1 MKERQGE
8 RGGGVKLG
16 GGGGG
21 GGGGADKPPP
31 PPHPRKNYPQINS
44 YWNNEILQFSQ
55 TSLAFGEI
63 T

>member
-8 RGGGVKLG
+8 RGGGGTG

-21 GGGGADKPPP
+21 GGGQTDPPP
-31 PPHPRKNYPQINS
+31 LPRKNYPQINS